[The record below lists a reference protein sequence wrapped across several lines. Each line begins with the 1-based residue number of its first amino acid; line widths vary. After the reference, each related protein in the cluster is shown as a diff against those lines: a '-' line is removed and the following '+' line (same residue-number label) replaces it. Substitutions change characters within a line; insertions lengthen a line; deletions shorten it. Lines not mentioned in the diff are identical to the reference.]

1 MCYGWIPSEWNPMKC
16 CFLNEG
22 NQCGWF
28 QVYGIHCDVVF
39 QRNETNVLRL
49 VPCKGNST
57 KCFFFLNKENQ
68 CDRFQVY
75 GTHYDVVS

>member
-1 MCYGWIPSEWNPMKC
+1 MLQLDSKGMKSKEML
-16 CFLNEG
+16 FPKKKK

-39 QRNETNVLRL
+39 QRKETNVLRL

-57 KCFFFLNKENQ
+57 KCFFSK
-68 CDRFQVY
+68 
-75 GTHYDVVS
+75 